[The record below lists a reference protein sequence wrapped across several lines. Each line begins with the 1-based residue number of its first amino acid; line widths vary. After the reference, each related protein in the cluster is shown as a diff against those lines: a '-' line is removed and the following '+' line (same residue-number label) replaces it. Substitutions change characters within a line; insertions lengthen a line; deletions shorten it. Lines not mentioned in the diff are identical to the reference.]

1 MLQLK
6 SNTWKK
12 KSIENDPYFTNV
24 KCEERFDGNE
34 MTVFWKAWKAIA
46 YDNLR
51 ANLLLVETIEPRSKG
66 KSEKPR
72 NKKLKNNERG
82 MKGKMTHAHYSAQF
96 HTLCDV
102 IIQIIW
108 QMIHKY
114 VTISMRT
121 FSQTFLN
128 SGLVFQIF
136 GHTYFTWMLIN
147 N

>member
-66 KSEKPR
+66 KSGKPR

-82 MKGKMTHAHYSAQF
+82 MKGKMTHAQLFCSIPYIVWRH
-96 HTLCDV
+96 HTDNMTDDPQICDN
-102 IIQIIW
+102 
-108 QMIHKY
+108 KY
-114 VTISMRT
+114 AYI
-121 FSQTFLN
+121 FSNFSEFWSGFSNFWPYLLYLN
-128 SGLVFQIF
+128 V
-136 GHTYFTWMLIN
+136 N
-147 N
+147 